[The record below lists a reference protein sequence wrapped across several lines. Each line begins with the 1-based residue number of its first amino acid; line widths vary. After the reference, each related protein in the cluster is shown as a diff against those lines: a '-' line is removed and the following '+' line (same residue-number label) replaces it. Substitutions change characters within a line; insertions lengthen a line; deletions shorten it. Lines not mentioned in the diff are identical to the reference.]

1 MILLSMNE
9 RHRLAQSVKLMI
21 AVAIF
26 LTYSLQFYVPMNILW
41 TNIRDRIPEK
51 YKQIVEYTTR
61 FTLIVSMKVFFI

>member
-26 LTYSLQFYVPMNILW
+26 LTYSLQFYVPMNIIW